1 MEEGALSGRKGT
13 GLFWS
18 KNNEREREREVMGGG
33 AGGEVYQG
41 LFPRS
46 TTAEFS

>member
-18 KNNEREREREVMGGG
+18 KNNEREKWGGG
-33 AGGEVYQG
+33 GGVGEEGGSVPG
-41 LFPRS
+41 PLPKIHHS
-46 TTAEFS
+46 